1 PPTYNLSLH
10 DALPIFIH
18 LGVLQALPLFD
29 DRVLL
34 CDIGGGSTEVLLG
47 RQGDVLASRSF
58 RIGAIR
64 VTERFLA
71 KDPVKPKHVE
81 RCRRYAETILT
92 AFGDEVAGAGFD
104 TVVGASGT
112 IETVVAMALAARD
125 DGGGGLRT
133 LNGQRITAAE
143 VTEVVELLA
152 ATPEQKE
159 RASLP

>member
-47 RQGDVLASRSF
+47 KQGDVLASRSF

-71 KDPVKPKHVE
+71 KDQVKPKHVE
-81 RCRRYAETILT
+81 GCRRDRKST
-92 AFGDEVAGAGFD
+92 
-104 TVVGASGT
+104 
-112 IETVVAMALAARD
+112 R
-125 DGGGGLRT
+125 
-133 LNGQRITAAE
+133 LNSSHVKI
-143 VTEVVELLA
+143 
-152 ATPEQKE
+152 
-159 RASLP
+159 